1 MKNTILI
8 FCVLST
14 LLIGFIPIGS
24 TGANVS
30 NTEIDIETLPAN
42 YLFNIKNF
50 KPGDKISKNIIIFN
64 KGNKDFTYNIKS
76 NYTTGSQMLF
86 NQLKFKLED
95 QNSKLF
101 EGNLKDFILYEP
113 RLLLMFS
120 EETLRLTVEFP
131 YESGNEYQGLATEVE
146 FILYA
151 EGRNNP
157 PDPPDDGDPPDPPD
171 DGDPPDP
178 PDDGDP
184 PDPPDDGDPPDPP
197 DDGDPP
203 DPPDD
208 GDPPDPPDDGDPPDP
223 PDDGDP
229 PDPPDDNE
237 PPPNDNEPPGT
248 NEPPSNNPTPTKPAD
263 PPSKDTG
270 SLPQTGEENPI
281 FIILYGF
288 FISLAGIGL
297 LLIKKSIIP
306 NPFKRG

>member
-1 MKNTILI
+1 MKKSYLKLISIYSIFILTI
-8 FCVLST
+8 VLFLPT
-14 LLIGFIPIGS
+14 GN
-24 TGANVS
+24 TGADTAVKEIDLATLPEGVLFNVS
-30 NTEIDIETLPAN
+30 NL
-42 YLFNIKNF
+42 
-50 KPGDKISKNIIIFN
+50 KPGDLMIRELTIQNN
-64 KGNKDFTYNIKS
+64 GNQNFTYNFESRKKS
-76 NYTTGSQMLF
+76 GSNLLY
-86 NQLKFKLED
+86 NQLQLEV
-95 QNSKLF
+95 
-101 EGNLKDFILYEP
+101 KDGSSILYEGSLGSFVELNP
-113 RLLLMFS
+113 RTLTRFS
-120 EETLRLTVEFP
+120 EEMLTLSVEFP
-131 YESGNEYQGLATEVE
+131 YESGNEFQGLATEVE

-208 GDPPDPPDDGDPPDP
+208 
-223 PDDGDP
+223 
-229 PDPPDDNE
+229 NE
-237 PPPNDNEPPGT
+237 PPTDDNEPPGT

-263 PPSKDTG
+263 PPSKGTG
-270 SLPQTGEENPI
+270 SLPQTGEENPL
-281 FIILYGF
+281 FIILSGF
-288 FISLAGIGL
+288 FISLAGLGL